1 MLIVLGLSQS
11 TFIVSTQTLIQAM
24 VPDTLRGRITSIYM
38 LEFGLG
44 PIAIVLIGLLMD
56 LTTVSTG
63 LTIVAAVSLIL
74 SVLFF
79 GTFRQVRGLA

>member
-1 MLIVLGLSQS
+1 VLGVSQS

-24 VPDTLRGRITSIYM
+24 TPDTLRGRITSIYM

-56 LTTVSTG
+56 LTTVSG
-63 LTIVAAVSLIL
+63 ALTIVAAVSLPVSL
-74 SVLFF
+74 LFLV
-79 GTFRQVRGLA
+79 TFKQVRGLA